1 MFRVDD
7 PRSEPR
13 VLHELRKKKMAEDAE
28 SDIAIRFV
36 DENDY
41 REISAKAV
49 SAKWKLKKNCPS
61 WLVSKHCY
69 DVDSSEAESSSEED
83 EKVSAS
89 EEEAVT
95 ETESAN
101 EIQENVES
109 SCSDDSSADEAKM
122 RNCAGKP
129 KPAPSSATVTKSSK
143 KAPKK
148 STKWNKSLSEEKM
161 ERLSF
166 PDGRRLI
173 SLQYSGMLSISLRFK
188 CLSPD
193 MFYTAFSHAKPPRNV
208 HAACEVTLTRF

>member
-1 MFRVDD
+1 
-7 PRSEPR
+7 
-13 VLHELRKKKMAEDAE
+13 MAEDAE

-49 SAKWKLKKNCPS
+49 SAKWKLKKNRPS
-61 WLVSKHCY
+61 WLVSNHCY

-109 SCSDDSSADEAKM
+109 FYSDDSSQQMK
-122 RNCAGKP
+122 RRGGK
-129 KPAPSSATVTKSSK
+129 V
-143 KAPKK
+143 
-148 STKWNKSLSEEKM
+148 
-161 ERLSF
+161 
-166 PDGRRLI
+166 
-173 SLQYSGMLSISLRFK
+173 
-188 CLSPD
+188 
-193 MFYTAFSHAKPPRNV
+193 
-208 HAACEVTLTRF
+208 